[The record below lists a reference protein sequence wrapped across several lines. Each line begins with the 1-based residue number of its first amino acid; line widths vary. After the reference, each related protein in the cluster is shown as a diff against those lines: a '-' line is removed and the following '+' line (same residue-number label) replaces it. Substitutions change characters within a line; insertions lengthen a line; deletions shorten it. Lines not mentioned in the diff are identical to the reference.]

1 MNSPPGSS
9 AGPAAWARLTPSVRG
24 ILWMLAAGLLF
35 AALNAQQKVLT
46 HDMYPPQVV
55 CLRYLTGSIILL
67 PFAIHA
73 GWAAYRPRRP
83 GFMAVRSVFHAA
95 GSMLWFIALPFVG
108 LAETSAIGFTG
119 PIYMMLGASLFL
131 GERMYAARWGAVL
144 IAFAGVLVVLWP
156 GLVDS
161 NIASMATVWML
172 VSSPLFAASF
182 LLSKSLTRYDRP
194 EAIVFWLGVMIAIFS
209 LPFAIFAI
217 EWPLRVAFTWPTLL
231 QWVLLGAC
239 GLVGSTAHYCMTRAY
254 RIADVSAVQS
264 VRFLDMVWASLFG
277 FLMFTHLPTVWAL
290 AGGTIICAATLWI
303 ARHEARHPQEAKA

>member
-24 ILWMLAAGLLF
+24 ILWMLTAGLLF

-131 GERMYAARWGAVL
+131 GERMYAARWIAVL
-144 IAFAGVLVVLWP
+144 VAFAGVLIVLAP
-156 GLVDS
+156 G
-161 NIASMATVWML
+161 
-172 VSSPLFAASF
+172 LFAAGDSPAWALLLLVLCSPITSISF
-182 LLSKSLTRYDRP
+182 LMSKVQTRVERP
-194 EAIVFWLGVMIAIFS
+194 DAIVFWLGLLMTVLS
-209 LPFAIFAI
+209 LPFALID
-217 EWPLRVAFTWPTLL
+217 WRWPTPVEWALL
-231 QWVLLGAC
+231 TSC
-239 GLVGSTAHYCMTRAY
+239 GLIGSAAHYCMTRAF
-254 RIADVSAVQS
+254 RIADVGAVQS
-264 VRFLDMVWASLFG
+264 VRFVDLLYASLAG
-277 FLMFTHLPTVWAL
+277 FLVFSHIPTVWTL
-290 AGGTIICAATLWI
+290 AGGAVICGATVWI
-303 ARHEARHPQEAKA
+303 ARYESRRPHA